1 MASSKKKTLQI
12 ISDYNQFLLKKR
24 FKVNEKHIFS
34 REKMRYSGSCTYD
47 YVDSFIEENF
57 QSNALYWFIYLLIN
71 YLFMDSPFYYMLQQ
85 LRFGTSKITPQG
97 ISSKVR

>member
-1 MASSKKKTLQI
+1 MEKKNLSNYIRLQPVFI
-12 ISDYNQFLLKKR
+12 KKR